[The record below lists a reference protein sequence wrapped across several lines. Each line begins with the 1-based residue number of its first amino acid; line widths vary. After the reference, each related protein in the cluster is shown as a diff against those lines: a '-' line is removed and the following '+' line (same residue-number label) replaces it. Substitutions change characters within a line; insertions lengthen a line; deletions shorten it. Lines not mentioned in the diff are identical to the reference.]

1 MGVVIGDTTYV
12 ATWGALRFPLGNG
25 GEDRTVDDHNIVWN
39 SGFKT
44 TEGNGFFRCDALQ
57 LSAVYQPYV
66 NFDDPTATFYLNL
79 ATTYIVLDQREADK
93 LIGETVT
100 LTGPDT
106 FTITS
111 DYLTL
116 TGQNVSGTTGTSP
129 IVSIGLLTAF

>member
-25 GEDRTVDDHNIVWN
+25 GEDKTVDDHNIVWN

-57 LSAVYQPYV
+57 LSAIYQPYV
-66 NFDDPTATFYLNL
+66 VFDTAGPTFYLSN
-79 ATTYIVLDQREADK
+79 ATTAIVLDQREADK
-93 LIGETVT
+93 LVGETVS
-100 LTGPDT
+100 LTGAAS

-116 TGQNVSGTTGTSP
+116 SGQSVSTSGTDP
-129 IVSIGLLTAF
+129 ILSIGLLTGF

>member
-1 MGVVIGDTTYV
+1 MGYVIGDSGYY

-25 GEDRTVDDHNIVWN
+25 GEDKTVNTHNIEWN

-44 TEGNGFFRCDALQ
+44 TEGNGFFRTEALQ
-57 LSAVYQPYV
+57 LVAIYQPYV
-66 NFDDPTATFYLNL
+66 VFDDTSALFYLSN
-79 ATTYIVLDQREADK
+79 ATNYIVLDQREADK

-111 DYLTL
+111 DYLTAS
-116 TGQNVSGTTGTSP
+116 GQTVTTTGFSP
-129 IVSIGLLTAF
+129 ITSIGLLTAF

>member
-57 LSAVYQPYV
+57 LSAIYQPYV
-66 NFDDPTATFYLNL
+66 VFDTAGPTFYLSN
-79 ATTYIVLDQREADK
+79 ATTAIVLDQREADK
-93 LIGETVT
+93 LVGETVGI
-100 LTGPDT
+100 TGPDS
-106 FTITS
+106 FTITA
-111 DYLTL
+111 DYLTASGQTV
-116 TGQNVSGTTGTSP
+116 TGATGSDP
-129 IVSIGLLTAF
+129 IISIGLLTAF